1 MRHNINVSRYTCVPK
16 IYMCA
21 YDAQNKCLKMHMC
34 AKRQSISLCVFSLSL
49 SIVSFLCV
57 CIARTH
63 ALSVSLSRTH
73 TLRVRACVRA
83 RTRVRVCAHAR
94 LSLSLPP
101 SLPPSLHPLRSQIN
115 TTIRARIVV
124 LVCERR

>member
-1 MRHNINVSRYTCVPK
+1 MSQDTHVCLRYACAPMMHKINVSRCTGVPS
-16 IYMCA
+16 A
-21 YDAQNKCLKMHMC
+21 RA
-34 AKRQSISLCVFSLSL
+34 SLYVSLSL

-63 ALSVSLSRTH
+63 SLSVSLSRTH
-73 TLRVRACVRA
+73 TLRVRVCVRA

-101 SLPPSLHPLRSQIN
+101 SLPPSLHPLRSQTN
-115 TTIRARIVV
+115 TTIRAAHR
-124 LVCERR
+124 